1 MGGETVLKL
10 ADSAGEPVPGLGFHV
25 TQNGEAVDFDAVTG
39 GDGTVSTLSL
49 IHI

>member
-25 TQNGEAVDFDAVTG
+25 TQNVRPWILTR
-39 GDGTVSTLSL
+39 
-49 IHI
+49 